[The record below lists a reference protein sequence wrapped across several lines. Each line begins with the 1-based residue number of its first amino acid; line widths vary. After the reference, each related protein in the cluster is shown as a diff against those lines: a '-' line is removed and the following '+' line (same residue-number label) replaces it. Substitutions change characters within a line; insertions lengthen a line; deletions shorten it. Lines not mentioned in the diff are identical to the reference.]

1 FIAPQHRYRLG
12 GQAIDGAA
20 QRPSSRTKAQA
31 GRRSSAS
38 PKPRRRRTSST
49 SWTRFG
55 GRSTL
60 RSRRGGAGQGGGS
73 EEAGEGD
80 QESRSTRAATD
91 FDYAAAAELFL
102 TKRSGGPRGRL
113 GYRRFASAAEAIRFA
128 IEEPPAARI
137 LGVFMQVGD
146 LRYDA
151 DGIRLLYQRHDYP
164 LERSRADRGA

>member
-1 FIAPQHRYRLG
+1 MAFKPNYRQQCAERDRKARAK
-12 GQAIDGAA
+12 QAEKLEKLHEKSEQRKAERDRPEGDHEENCLNAQGRQAA
-20 QRPSSRTKAQA
+20 QPDRSTEQA
-31 GRRSSAS
+31 GS
-38 PKPRRRRTSST
+38 
-49 SWTRFG
+49 
-55 GRSTL
+55 
-60 RSRRGGAGQGGGS
+60 
-73 EEAGEGD
+73 
-80 QESRSTRAATD
+80 AATD

-128 IEEPPAARI
+128 IEELPAARI